1 MQTDLSDSSFFNHKS
16 VMTDEIMTSLE
27 HYPLIHNNQFKGIE
41 ATLGG
46 GGHSY
51 HLLRKYSDLN
61 IIGLDQ
67 DPFAR
72 KSALKKLD
80 EFKSRI
86 DIRASNFADFV
97 PKEKVSFV
105 IADLGVNSNQLDDPK
120 RGFSFQKD
128 GPLDMRM
135 NPLLDVDAEKLIE
148 VLNEKDLANLIYKY
162 GDERLSR
169 KSARKI
175 KLDLKENGKYSGTKE
190 LAYSIAGCF
199 PPKQRYKKIH
209 PATRTFQALRI
220 AVNKEIEVLEKFLQV
235 VPEWLLPGGIISI
248 ISFHSLEDRL
258 VKSFFKNDQRLKNL
272 TKKPITPSEKE
283 VEQNK
288 RARSGKLR
296 IAQLNQEDDTC
307 SRANNF

>member
-16 VMTDEIMTSLE
+16 VMTDEIMASLE
-27 HYPLIHNNQFKGIE
+27 HYPLIHNNKIKGID

-72 KSALKKLD
+72 KSASKKLD
-80 EFKSRI
+80 EFQNRI

-105 IADLGVNSNQLDDPK
+105 IADLGVNSNQIDDPK

-135 NPLLDVDAEKLIE
+135 NPFLEVDAEKLIE
-148 VLNEKDLANLIYKY
+148 ALNEKDLANLIYKY

-169 KSARKI
+169 KIARKI
-175 KLDLKENGKYSGTKE
+175 KMDLKENGKYSGTKE

-235 VPEWLLPGGIISI
+235 VPEWLLPGGIISV

-258 VKSFFKNDQRLKNL
+258 VKSCFKNDQRLKNL
-272 TKKPITPSEKE
+272 TKKPITPSEQE
-283 VEQNK
+283 VELNK

-296 IAQLNQEDDTC
+296 IAQLN
-307 SRANNF
+307 

>member
-16 VMTDEIMTSLE
+16 VMTDEIMSSLE
-27 HYPLIHNNQFKGIE
+27 HYPLLRNKHPIGID

-51 HLLRKYSDLN
+51 ELLKKYPHLK

-72 KSALKKLD
+72 KSASKKLI
-80 EFKSRI
+80 EFKNRI
-86 DIRASNFADFV
+86 DIQAANFSNFE
-97 PKEKVSFV
+97 PQEKVAFV
-105 IADLGVNSNQLDDPK
+105 IADLGVNSNQIDDPK
-120 RGFSFQKD
+120 RGFSFLKD

-135 NPLLDVDAEKLIE
+135 NPFLEVDAEQLIDA
-148 VLNEKDLANLIYKY
+148 LDEKDLANLIYKY
-162 GDERLSR
+162 GEERLSR
-169 KSARKI
+169 KIARKI
-175 KLDLKENGKYSGTKE
+175 KIDLQEKGKYSGTKE
-190 LAYSIAGCF
+190 LAYAIAGCF

-220 AVNKEIEVLEKFLQV
+220 AVNREIEVLEKFLQV
-235 VPEWLLPGGIISI
+235 VPDWLLPSGIISI

-258 VKSFFKNDQRLKNL
+258 VKNSFKNDERLKNL

-283 VEQNK
+283 LEINK
-288 RARSGKLR
+288 RSRSGKLR
-296 IAQLNQEDDTC
+296 IAQLKVDD
-307 SRANNF
+307 

>member
-16 VMTDEIMTSLE
+16 VMTDEIMASLE
-27 HYPLIHNNQFKGIE
+27 HYPLIQNNQLKGID

-72 KSALKKLD
+72 KSASEKLD
-80 EFKSRI
+80 EFKNRI
-86 DIRASNFADFV
+86 DIKASNFADFI

-105 IADLGVNSNQLDDPK
+105 IADLGVNSNQIDDPK

-135 NPLLDVDAEKLIE
+135 NPFLEVDAEKLIE
-148 VLNEKDLANLIYKY
+148 NLSEKDLANVIYKY

-169 KSARKI
+169 KISRKI
-175 KLDLKENGKYSGTKE
+175 KMDLKANGKYSGTKE

-235 VPEWLLPGGIISI
+235 VPNWLLPGGIISI

-272 TKKPITPSEKE
+272 TKKPITPSERE
-283 VEQNK
+283 VELNK

-296 IAQLNQEDDTC
+296 IAQLN
-307 SRANNF
+307 

>member
-16 VMTDEIMTSLE
+16 VMTDEIMASLE
-27 HYPLIHNNQFKGIE
+27 HYPLIHNNKLKGID

-72 KSALKKLD
+72 KSASKKLD
-80 EFKSRI
+80 EFQNRI

-105 IADLGVNSNQLDDPK
+105 IADLGVNSNQIDDPK

-135 NPLLDVDAEKLIE
+135 NPFLEVDAEKLIE
-148 VLNEKDLANLIYKY
+148 ALNEKDLANLIYKY

-169 KSARKI
+169 KIARKI
-175 KLDLKENGKYSGTKE
+175 KMDLKENGKYSGTKE

-258 VKSFFKNDQRLKNL
+258 VKSSFKNDQRLKNL
-272 TKKPITPSEKE
+272 TKKPIIPSEQE
-283 VEQNK
+283 VELNK
-288 RARSGKLR
+288 RSRSGKLR
-296 IAQLNQEDDTC
+296 IAQLN
-307 SRANNF
+307 

>member
-1 MQTDLSDSSFFNHKS
+1 MQTDLSDSSFFNPQS
-16 VMTDEIMTSLE
+16 VMTDEIIASRE
-27 HYPLIHNNQFKGIE
+27 HYPLIHNNHLQGID

-51 HLLRKYSDLN
+51 HLLRIYSDLN

-72 KSALKKLD
+72 KSASKKLD
-80 EFKSRI
+80 EFKNRL
-86 DIRASNFADFV
+86 DIRATNFADFM

-105 IADLGVNSNQLDDPK
+105 IADLGVNSNQIDDPK

-135 NPLLDVDAEKLIE
+135 NPFLEVDAEKLIE
-148 VLNEKDLANLIYKY
+148 ALNEKDLANLIYKY
-162 GDERLSR
+162 GEERLSR
-169 KSARKI
+169 KIARKI
-175 KLDLKENGKYSGTKE
+175 KMDLKENGKYSGTKE

-235 VPEWLLPGGIISI
+235 VPEWILPGGIISI

-258 VKSFFKNDQRLKNL
+258 VKNSFKNDQRLKNL
-272 TKKPITPSEKE
+272 TKKPITPSEQE
-283 VEQNK
+283 VELNK

-296 IAQLNQEDDTC
+296 IAQLK
-307 SRANNF
+307 

>member
-16 VMTDEIMTSLE
+16 VMTGEIIASLD
-27 HYPLIHNNQFKGIE
+27 HYPLIHNNKLKGID

-72 KSALKKLD
+72 KSASKKLD
-80 EFKSRI
+80 QFQNRI

-105 IADLGVNSNQLDDPK
+105 IADLGVNSNQIDDPK

-135 NPLLDVDAEKLIE
+135 NPSLEVDAEKLIE
-148 VLNEKDLANLIYKY
+148 DLNEKDLANLIYKY

-169 KSARKI
+169 KIARKI
-175 KLDLKENGKYSGTKE
+175 KMDLKENGKYSGTKE

-220 AVNKEIEVLEKFLQV
+220 AVNKEIDVLEKFLQV

-258 VKSFFKNDQRLKNL
+258 VKSSFKNDQRLKNL
-272 TKKPITPSEKE
+272 TKKPIIPSIQE
-283 VEQNK
+283 VELNK

-296 IAQLNQEDDTC
+296 IAQLN
-307 SRANNF
+307 

>member
-16 VMTDEIMTSLE
+16 VMTDEMIASLE
-27 HYPLIHNNQFKGIE
+27 NYPSISKKKIKGID

-46 GGHSY
+46 GGLSY
-51 HLLRKYSDLN
+51 HLLRKYPDLE

-67 DPFAR
+67 DPLAR
-72 KSALKKLD
+72 KSASIKLD
-80 EFKSRI
+80 EFKTRI
-86 DIRASNFADFV
+86 NINGSNFANFE

-105 IADLGVNSNQLDDPK
+105 IADLGVNSNQLDDPE

-135 NPLLDVDAEKLIE
+135 NPFLETDAEKLIE
-148 VLNEKDLANLIYKY
+148 NLSEKDLADLIYKY
-162 GDERLSR
+162 GEERLSR
-169 KSARKI
+169 KISRKI
-175 KLDLKENGKYSGTKE
+175 KMDLKEKGKYSGTKA
-190 LAYSIAGCF
+190 LAYSIACCF

-220 AVNKEIEVLEKFLQV
+220 AVNKEIEALENFLKV
-235 VPEWLLPGGIISI
+235 VPDWLLPGGIISI

-258 VKSFFKNDQRLKNL
+258 VKTSFKNDERLKNL
-272 TKKPITPSEKE
+272 TKKPITPSAKE
-283 VEQNK
+283 VELNK

-296 IAQLNQEDDTC
+296 ISQLN
-307 SRANNF
+307 S

>member
-16 VMTDEIMTSLE
+16 VMTDEIMASLE
-27 HYPLIHNNQFKGIE
+27 HYPLINNNQLKGID

-51 HLLRKYSDLN
+51 HLLRKYSYLN

-72 KSALKKLD
+72 KSASKKLA
-80 EFKSRI
+80 EFKDRI

-105 IADLGVNSNQLDDPK
+105 IADLGVNSNQIDDPK

-135 NPLLDVDAEKLIE
+135 NPFIEIDAEKLIE
-148 VLNEKDLANLIYKY
+148 NLSEKDLANLIYKY

-169 KSARKI
+169 KIARKI
-175 KLDLKENGKYSGTKE
+175 KMDLKVNGKYSGTKE

-220 AVNKEIEVLEKFLQV
+220 AVNKEIDVLEKFLQA

-258 VKSFFKNDQRLKNL
+258 VKNAFKNDQRLRNL
-272 TKKPITPSEKE
+272 TKKPITPSEQE
-283 VEQNK
+283 VELNK

-296 IAQLNQEDDTC
+296 IAQLN
-307 SRANNF
+307 

>member
-16 VMTDEIMTSLE
+16 VMTDEIMASLE
-27 HYPLIHNNQFKGIE
+27 NCPSISKKKIKGID

-51 HLLRKYSDLN
+51 QLLRKYPDLE

-67 DPFAR
+67 DPLAR
-72 KSALKKLD
+72 KSASIKLD
-80 EFKSRI
+80 EFKTRI
-86 DIRASNFADFV
+86 NINGSNFANFE

-105 IADLGVNSNQLDDPK
+105 IADLGVNSNQLDDPE
-120 RGFSFQKD
+120 RGFSFQKN

-135 NPLLDVDAEKLIE
+135 NPLLETDAEKLIE
-148 VLNEKDLANLIYKY
+148 NLSEKDLADLIYKY
-162 GDERLSR
+162 GEERLSR
-169 KSARKI
+169 KISRKI
-175 KLDLKENGKYSGTKE
+175 KMDLKEKGKYSGTKE

-220 AVNKEIEVLEKFLQV
+220 AVNKEIEALENFLKV
-235 VPEWLLPGGIISI
+235 VPDWLLPGGIISI

-258 VKSFFKNDQRLKNL
+258 VKTSFKNDERLKNL

-283 VEQNK
+283 VELNK

-296 IAQLNQEDDTC
+296 IAQLNSE
-307 SRANNF
+307 

>member
-16 VMTDEIMTSLE
+16 VMTDEIMASLE
-27 HYPLIHNNQFKGIE
+27 HYPLIHNNKIKGID

-51 HLLRKYSDLN
+51 NLLRKYSDLN
-61 IIGLDQ
+61 IIGIDQ

-72 KSALKKLD
+72 KSASKKLD
-80 EFKSRI
+80 EFQNRI

-105 IADLGVNSNQLDDPK
+105 IADLGVNSNQIDDPK

-135 NPLLDVDAEKLIE
+135 NPFLEVDAEKLIGA
-148 VLNEKDLANLIYKY
+148 LNEKDLANLIYKY

-169 KSARKI
+169 KIARKI
-175 KLDLKENGKYSGTKE
+175 KMDLKENGKYSGTKE

-199 PPKQRYKKIH
+199 APKQRYKKIH

-296 IAQLNQEDDTC
+296 IAQLN
-307 SRANNF
+307 

>member
-16 VMTDEIMTSLE
+16 VMTDEIMASLE
-27 HYPLIHNNQFKGIE
+27 HYPLIHNNKLKGID

-72 KSALKKLD
+72 KSASKKLD
-80 EFKSRI
+80 EFKNRI

-105 IADLGVNSNQLDDPK
+105 IADLGVNSNQIDDPK

-135 NPLLDVDAEKLIE
+135 NPFLDVDAEKLIE
-148 VLNEKDLANLIYKY
+148 ALNEKDLANLIYKY

-169 KSARKI
+169 KIARKI
-175 KLDLKENGKYSGTKE
+175 KMDLKENGKYSGTKE

-258 VKSFFKNDQRLKNL
+258 VKSSFKNDQRLKNL
-272 TKKPITPSEKE
+272 TKKPITPSEQE
-283 VEQNK
+283 VELNK

-296 IAQLNQEDDTC
+296 IAQLN
-307 SRANNF
+307 

>member
-16 VMTDEIMTSLE
+16 VMKDEIIASLE
-27 HYPLIHNNQFKGIE
+27 RYPLIHHNHLKGID

-72 KSALKKLD
+72 KSASQKLD
-80 EFKSRI
+80 EFKNRI

-97 PKEKVSFV
+97 PKEKVAFV
-105 IADLGVNSNQLDDPK
+105 IADLGVNSNQIDDPK

-135 NPLLDVDAEKLIE
+135 NPFLEIDAQKLIE
-148 VLNEKDLANLIYKY
+148 ALNEKDLANLIYKY

-169 KSARKI
+169 KIARKI
-175 KLDLKENGKYSGTKE
+175 KMDLKEKGKYSGTKE

-220 AVNKEIEVLEKFLQV
+220 AVNKEIDVLEKFLQV
-235 VPEWLLPGGIISI
+235 VPEWLLPGGIVSI

-258 VKSFFKNDQRLKNL
+258 VKSSFKIDQRLKNL
-272 TKKPITPSEKE
+272 TKKPITPSQQE
-283 VEQNK
+283 VELNR

-296 IAQLNQEDDTC
+296 IAQLKSQ
-307 SRANNF
+307 

>member
-16 VMTDEIMTSLE
+16 VMTDEIMASLE
-27 HYPLIHNNQFKGIE
+27 HYPLINNNQLRGID

-72 KSALKKLD
+72 KSASKKLD
-80 EFKSRI
+80 EFKNRI
-86 DIRASNFADFV
+86 DIKASNFADFL

-105 IADLGVNSNQLDDPK
+105 IADLGVNSNQIDDPK

-135 NPLLDVDAEKLIE
+135 NPFLEVDAEKLIE
-148 VLNEKDLANLIYKY
+148 ALNEKDLANLIYKY

-169 KSARKI
+169 KIARKI
-175 KLDLKENGKYSGTKE
+175 KMDLKENGKYSGTKQ

-258 VKSFFKNDQRLKNL
+258 VKSSFKNDQRLKNL
-272 TKKPITPSEKE
+272 TKKPITPSEQE
-283 VEQNK
+283 VELNR

-296 IAQLNQEDDTC
+296 IAQLR
-307 SRANNF
+307 SP

>member
-1 MQTDLSDSSFFNHKS
+1 MQTDLSDSSFFNHQS
-16 VMTDEIMTSLE
+16 VMTDEIMASLE
-27 HYPLIHNNQFKGIE
+27 HYPLINNNQLKGID

-105 IADLGVNSNQLDDPK
+105 IADLGVNSNQIDDPK

-135 NPLLDVDAEKLIE
+135 NPFLEVDAEKLIE
-148 VLNEKDLANLIYKY
+148 ALNEKDLANLIYKY

-169 KSARKI
+169 KIARKI
-175 KLDLKENGKYSGTKE
+175 KMDLKENGKYSGTKE

-258 VKSFFKNDQRLKNL
+258 VKSSFKNDQRLKNL
-272 TKKPITPSEKE
+272 TKKPITPSEQE
-283 VEQNK
+283 VELNK

-296 IAQLNQEDDTC
+296 IAQLN
-307 SRANNF
+307 

>member
-1 MQTDLSDSSFFNHKS
+1 MQIDLSDSSFFNHKS
-16 VMTDEIMTSLE
+16 VMTDEMMASLE
-27 HYPLIHNNQFKGIE
+27 HYPLINHKALKGID
-41 ATLGG
+41 ATIGG

-51 HLLRKYSDLN
+51 QLLRKYSDLK

-67 DPFAR
+67 DPLAR
-72 KSALKKLD
+72 KSASNKLD
-80 EFKSRI
+80 EFKNRI
-86 DIRASNFADFV
+86 DIRASNFANFK

-105 IADLGVNSNQLDDPK
+105 IADLGVNSNQIDDPN
-120 RGFSFQKD
+120 RGFSFQKN

-135 NPLLDVDAEKLIE
+135 NPLLEVDAEKLIE
-148 VLNEKDLANLIYKY
+148 TLNEKDLANLIYKY
-162 GDERLSR
+162 GEERLSR
-169 KSARKI
+169 KIARKI
-175 KLDLKENGKYSGTKE
+175 KMDLKENGKYSGTKE

-235 VPEWLLPGGIISI
+235 VPDWLLPGGIISI

-258 VKSFFKNDQRLKNL
+258 VKSSFKNDQRLKNL
-272 TKKPITPSEKE
+272 TKKPITPTEQE
-283 VEQNK
+283 VEVNR

-296 IAQLNQEDDTC
+296 IAQLN
-307 SRANNF
+307 

>member
-16 VMTDEIMTSLE
+16 VMTDEIMASLE
-27 HYPLIHNNQFKGIE
+27 HYPLINNNQLKGID

-72 KSALKKLD
+72 KSASKKLY
-80 EFKSRI
+80 EFKDRI
-86 DIRASNFADFV
+86 NIKASNFADFV

-105 IADLGVNSNQLDDPK
+105 IADLGVNSNQIDEPK

-135 NPLLDVDAEKLIE
+135 NPSLEFDAEKLIE
-148 VLNEKDLANLIYKY
+148 FLNEKDLANLIYKY

-169 KSARKI
+169 KIARKI
-175 KLDLKENGKYSGTKE
+175 KMHLNENGKYSGTKE

-220 AVNKEIEVLEKFLQV
+220 AVNNEIDVLEKFLQV

-258 VKSFFKNDQRLKNL
+258 VKNSFKNDQRLKNL
-272 TKKPITPSEKE
+272 TKKPITPSEQE
-283 VEQNK
+283 VELNK
-288 RARSGKLR
+288 RARSAKLR
-296 IAQLNQEDDTC
+296 IAQLN
-307 SRANNF
+307 

>member
-16 VMTDEIMTSLE
+16 VMTDEIMASLE
-27 HYPLIHNNQFKGIE
+27 HYPLIHNNKIKGID

-72 KSALKKLD
+72 KSASKKLD
-80 EFKSRI
+80 EFQNRV

-105 IADLGVNSNQLDDPK
+105 IADLGVNSNQIDDPK

-135 NPLLDVDAEKLIE
+135 NPFLEVDAEKLIE
-148 VLNEKDLANLIYKY
+148 ALDEKDLANLIYKY

-169 KSARKI
+169 KIARKI
-175 KLDLKENGKYSGTKE
+175 KMDLRENGKYSGTKE

-258 VKSFFKNDQRLKNL
+258 VKNSFKNDQRLKNL
-272 TKKPITPSEKE
+272 TKKPITPSEQE
-283 VEQNK
+283 VELNK

-296 IAQLNQEDDTC
+296 IAQLK
-307 SRANNF
+307 

>member
-1 MQTDLSDSSFFNHKS
+1 MQTDLSDSSFFNHKP
-16 VMTDEIMTSLE
+16 VMTDEIMASLE
-27 HYPLIHNNQFKGIE
+27 HYPLIHTNQLMVIYE
-41 ATLGG
+41 TLGG

-61 IIGLDQ
+61 IIGIDQ

-105 IADLGVNSNQLDDPK
+105 IADLGVNSNQIDEPK

-135 NPLLDVDAEKLIE
+135 NPSLEVDAEKLIE
-148 VLNEKDLANLIYKY
+148 TLNEKDLANLIYKY

-169 KSARKI
+169 KIARKI
-175 KLDLKENGKYSGTKE
+175 KLDLKEKGIYSGTKE

-220 AVNKEIEVLEKFLQV
+220 AVNKEIEVLENFLQI

-258 VKSFFKNDQRLKNL
+258 VKNSFKNDNRLKNL
-272 TKKPITPSEKE
+272 TKKPITPSEQE
-283 VEQNK
+283 VELNR
-288 RARSGKLR
+288 RARSAKLR
-296 IAQLNQEDDTC
+296 IAQLN
-307 SRANNF
+307 

>member
-1 MQTDLSDSSFFNHKS
+1 MQTDLSDSSFFNHQS
-16 VMTDEIMTSLE
+16 VMTDEIMDSLE
-27 HYPLIHNNQFKGIE
+27 HYPLIHNNQLKGID

-80 EFKSRI
+80 EFKNRI

-105 IADLGVNSNQLDDPK
+105 IADLGVNSNQIDDPK

-148 VLNEKDLANLIYKY
+148 ALNEKDLANLIYKY
-162 GDERLSR
+162 GEERLSR
-169 KSARKI
+169 KIARKI
-175 KLDLKENGKYSGTKE
+175 KTDLKENGKYSGTKE

-258 VKSFFKNDQRLKNL
+258 VKSCFKNDQRLKNL
-272 TKKPITPSEKE
+272 TKKPITPSEQE
-283 VEQNK
+283 VEINK

-296 IAQLNQEDDTC
+296 IAQLY
-307 SRANNF
+307 

>member
-1 MQTDLSDSSFFNHKS
+1 MQTDLSNSFFFNHKS
-16 VMTDEIMTSLE
+16 VMTDEIMASLE
-27 HYPLIHNNQFKGIE
+27 YYPSILKKNIKGID

-51 HLLRKYSDLN
+51 HLLKKFPDLE

-72 KSALKKLD
+72 KSASIKLD
-80 EFKSRI
+80 EFKTRI
-86 DIRASNFADFV
+86 NINGSNFGNFE
-97 PKEKVSFV
+97 PQEKVSFV
-105 IADLGVNSNQLDDPK
+105 IADLGVNSNQLDNPA

-135 NPLLDVDAEKLIE
+135 NPDIKIDAEKLIE
-148 VLNEKDLANLIYKY
+148 NLSEKDLADLIYKY
-162 GDERLSR
+162 GEERLSR
-169 KSARKI
+169 KISRKI
-175 KLDLKENGKYSGTKE
+175 KMDLQEKGKYSGTKS

-220 AVNKEIEVLEKFLQV
+220 AVNKEIEALEKFLKV
-235 VPEWLLPGGIISI
+235 VPDWLLPGGIISI

-258 VKSFFKNDQRLKNL
+258 VKTSFKNDERLKNL
-272 TKKPITPSEKE
+272 TKKPITPSAKE
-283 VEQNK
+283 VELNK

-296 IAQLNQEDDTC
+296 IAQLN
-307 SRANNF
+307 S

>member
-1 MQTDLSDSSFFNHKS
+1 MQTDLSDSFFFNHKS
-16 VMTDEIMTSLE
+16 VMTDEIMASLE
-27 HYPLIHNNQFKGIE
+27 HYPLIHNNKIKGID

-72 KSALKKLD
+72 KSASKKLD
-80 EFKSRI
+80 EFQNRI

-105 IADLGVNSNQLDDPK
+105 IADLGVNSNQIDDPK

-135 NPLLDVDAEKLIE
+135 NPFLEVDAEKLIE
-148 VLNEKDLANLIYKY
+148 ALDEKDLANLIYKY

-169 KSARKI
+169 KIARKI
-175 KLDLKENGKYSGTKE
+175 KMDLKENGKYSGTKE

-220 AVNKEIEVLEKFLQV
+220 AVNKEIDVLEKFLQV

-258 VKSFFKNDQRLKNL
+258 VKSSFKNDQRLKNL
-272 TKKPITPSEKE
+272 TKKPITPSIQE
-283 VEQNK
+283 VELNK

-296 IAQLNQEDDTC
+296 IAQLN
-307 SRANNF
+307 

>member
-1 MQTDLSDSSFFNHKS
+1 MQTDLSDSSLFNHKS
-16 VMTDEIMTSLE
+16 VMIDEILVSLD
-27 HYPLIHNNQFKGIE
+27 HYPLISENKLTGID

-51 HLLRKYSDLN
+51 QLLKKYPYLK
-61 IIGLDQ
+61 IIGLDH

-72 KSALKKLD
+72 KSAFSKLE

-86 DIRASNFADFV
+86 QIIPSNFSSFK

-105 IADLGVNSNQLDDPK
+105 IADLGINSNQIDSPE

-135 NPLLDVDAEKLIE
+135 NPSQEFNAANLIE
-148 VLNEKDLANLIYKY
+148 NLSEKDLADLIFKY

-169 KSARKI
+169 KISWKI
-175 KLDLKENGKYSGTKE
+175 KKDLREKGTYSGTKE

-199 PPKQRYKKIH
+199 PPKQRYRKIH

-220 AVNKEIEVLEKFLQV
+220 AVNREIEVLEKFLEIA
-235 VPEWLLPGGIISI
+235 PDWLLPGGILSI
-248 ISFHSLEDRL
+248 ISFHSIEDRL
-258 VKSFFKNDQRLKNL
+258 VKNSFKGDARLKNL
-272 TKKPITPSEKE
+272 TKKPITPNEKE
-283 VEQNK
+283 IETNK
-288 RARSGKLR
+288 RSRSAKLR
-296 IAQLNQEDDTC
+296 IAQLK
-307 SRANNF
+307 S

>member
-16 VMTDEIMTSLE
+16 VMTDEIMASLE
-27 HYPLIHNNQFKGIE
+27 HYPLIHNNKIKGID

-72 KSALKKLD
+72 KSASKKLD
-80 EFKSRI
+80 EFQNRI

-105 IADLGVNSNQLDDPK
+105 IADLGVNSNQIDDPK

-135 NPLLDVDAEKLIE
+135 NPFLEVDAEKLIE
-148 VLNEKDLANLIYKY
+148 ALNEKDLANLIYKY
-162 GDERLSR
+162 GEERLSR
-169 KSARKI
+169 KIARKI
-175 KLDLKENGKYSGTKE
+175 KMDLKENGKYSGTKE

-258 VKSFFKNDQRLKNL
+258 VKSSFKNDQRLKNL
-272 TKKPITPSEKE
+272 TKKPLTPSKKE
-283 VEQNK
+283 VELNK

-296 IAQLNQEDDTC
+296 IAQLN
-307 SRANNF
+307 

>member
-16 VMTDEIMTSLE
+16 VMTDEIMASLE
-27 HYPLIHNNQFKGIE
+27 HYPLIHNNKLKGID

-72 KSALKKLD
+72 KSASKKLD
-80 EFKSRI
+80 EFKNRI

-105 IADLGVNSNQLDDPK
+105 IADLGVNSNQIDDPK

-135 NPLLDVDAEKLIE
+135 NPFLDVDAEKLIE
-148 VLNEKDLANLIYKY
+148 TLNEKDLANLIYKY

-169 KSARKI
+169 KIARKI
-175 KLDLKENGKYSGTKE
+175 KMDLKENGKYSGTKE

-258 VKSFFKNDQRLKNL
+258 VKSSFKNDQRLKNL
-272 TKKPITPSEKE
+272 TKKPITPSEQE
-283 VEQNK
+283 VELNK

-296 IAQLNQEDDTC
+296 IAQLN
-307 SRANNF
+307 

>member
-16 VMTDEIMTSLE
+16 VMTDEIMASLE
-27 HYPLIHNNQFKGIE
+27 HYPLIHNNKLKGID

-72 KSALKKLD
+72 KSASKKLD
-80 EFKSRI
+80 EFKNRI

-105 IADLGVNSNQLDDPK
+105 IADLGVNSNQIDDPK

-135 NPLLDVDAEKLIE
+135 NPFLDVDAEKLIE
-148 VLNEKDLANLIYKY
+148 TLNEKDLANLIYKY

-169 KSARKI
+169 KIARKI
-175 KLDLKENGKYSGTKE
+175 KMDLELNGQYSGTKE

-235 VPEWLLPGGIISI
+235 VPEWILPGGIISI

-258 VKSFFKNDQRLKNL
+258 VKNSFKNDQRLKNL
-272 TKKPITPSEKE
+272 TKKPITPSEQE
-283 VEQNK
+283 VELNK

-296 IAQLNQEDDTC
+296 IAQLN
-307 SRANNF
+307 

>member
-16 VMTDEIMTSLE
+16 VMTDEIMASLE
-27 HYPLIHNNQFKGIE
+27 HYPLINNNQLKGID

-51 HLLRKYSDLN
+51 YLLRKYSDLN

-72 KSALKKLD
+72 KSATKKLD
-80 EFKSRI
+80 EFKNRL
-86 DIRASNFADFV
+86 DIRAINFADFI

-105 IADLGVNSNQLDDPK
+105 IADLGVNSNQIDDPK

-135 NPLLDVDAEKLIE
+135 NPFLEVDAEKLIE
-148 VLNEKDLANLIYKY
+148 ALNEKDLANLIYKY
-162 GDERLSR
+162 GEERLSR
-169 KSARKI
+169 KIARKI
-175 KLDLKENGKYSGTKE
+175 KMDLKENGKYSGTKE

-258 VKSFFKNDQRLKNL
+258 VKNSFKNDQRLKNL
-272 TKKPITPSEKE
+272 TKKPITPSEQE
-283 VEQNK
+283 VELNK

-296 IAQLNQEDDTC
+296 IAQLK
-307 SRANNF
+307 

>member
-1 MQTDLSDSSFFNHKS
+1 MQTDLSDSFFFNHKS
-16 VMTDEIMTSLE
+16 VMTDEIMASLE
-27 HYPLIHNNQFKGIE
+27 NYPSISKKKIKGID

-51 HLLRKYSDLN
+51 HLLRKYPDLE

-72 KSALKKLD
+72 KSASIKLD
-80 EFKSRI
+80 EFKTRI
-86 DIRASNFADFV
+86 NINGSNFANFE

-105 IADLGVNSNQLDDPK
+105 IADLGVNSNQLDDPE
-120 RGFSFQKD
+120 RGFSFQKN

-135 NPLLDVDAEKLIE
+135 NPLIETDAEKLIE
-148 VLNEKDLANLIYKY
+148 NLSEKDLADLIYKY
-162 GDERLSR
+162 GEERLSR
-169 KSARKI
+169 KISRKI
-175 KLDLKENGKYSGTKE
+175 KMDLQEKGKYSGTKE

-220 AVNKEIEVLEKFLQV
+220 AVNKEIEALENFLKV
-235 VPEWLLPGGIISI
+235 VPDWLLPGGIISI

-258 VKSFFKNDQRLKNL
+258 VKTSFKNDDRLKNL
-272 TKKPITPSEKE
+272 TKKPITPSAKE
-283 VEQNK
+283 VELNK

-296 IAQLNQEDDTC
+296 IAQLN
-307 SRANNF
+307 S